1 VSEAGDLVADT
12 HTLIWHLV
20 GSAELSA
27 TARAI
32 LRDADAGRR
41 RVFVPSIALVEI
53 VYLAERGRIGTDL
66 LQQMLGF
73 VADPNRSYP
82 LAALDESVVLTIPR
96 VPRSAVPDMPD
107 RIVAATALHLGLP
120 LISRD
125 ERIRASGVVP
135 IIW

>member
-1 VSEAGDLVADT
+1 MSEAGDHVADT

-32 LRDADAGRR
+32 LLDADAGYRR
-41 RVFVPSIALVEI
+41 IAVPSIALVEI
-53 VYLAERGRIGTDL
+53 VYLAERNRIGTEV
-66 LQQMLGF
+66 LQRMLGF
-73 VADPNRSYP
+73 LSDPARPYRLSV
-82 LAALDESVVLTIPR
+82 LDEPVVRAVQR

-107 RIVAATALHLGLP
+107 RIITATALHLGLP

-125 ERIRASGVVP
+125 EQIRVAGIVP
-135 IIW
+135 TVW